1 MQNSLNMA
9 TTTLITIV
17 IAIIATIV
25 IIITTIIIIMRAAL
39 QSGRLCR
46 LSPTYADTT
55 QATPAAE
62 QTQKFTISMRTMMM
76 RRRRMMRIRM
86 GRMMGMVVVRIKLTE

>member
-1 MQNSLNMA
+1 M
-9 TTTLITIV
+9 
-17 IAIIATIV
+17 
-25 IIITTIIIIMRAAL
+25 

-76 RRRRMMRIRM
+76 MRRRMVVRRMVVRRRMMRIRM
-86 GRMMGMVVVRIKLTE
+86 GRMMGMVVVRIKLKE

>member
-1 MQNSLNMA
+1 M
-9 TTTLITIV
+9 
-17 IAIIATIV
+17 
-25 IIITTIIIIMRAAL
+25 

-76 RRRRMMRIRM
+76 MRRRMVVERMTMRIRM
-86 GRMMGMVVVRIKLTE
+86 GRIMFMVVMRIKLKE